1 MIERENDRMVQS
13 STSAGEE
20 KNCAIGKAAD
30 ILKAFVPG
38 NRELGTI
45 EISRRLGIHKAT
57 ASRILLTLVREDF
70 LRQDPHTKKFK
81 LGRNALLI
89 GRSAIDSLNTE
100 LVALSQKHL
109 DDLADRL
116 KETVLLKK
124 VIGAKSII
132 LYVAREKRAIRII
145 RSIGER
151 MPVMMSSGGRAILAF
166 SQETGHR
173 NMSPEMKGELSR
185 IRKNGY
191 ALNNEEG
198 SLGVTSVGV
207 PIFNSDGDP
216 VAAVVV
222 TGPGGRMRMEADA
235 GIVDKIKMTARR
247 IGEEMA
253 ARGVEG

>member
-1 MIERENDRMVQS
+1 MAPKSDK
-13 STSAGEE
+13 TAEE

-30 ILKAFVPG
+30 ILKVFIPS
-38 NRELGTI
+38 NKELGTI

-70 LRQDPHTKKFK
+70 LRQDPQTKKFR

-109 DDLADRL
+109 DALAEQL

-124 VIGAKSII
+124 VVGRKSII

-151 MPVMMSSGGRAILAF
+151 MPVLTSSGGRAILAF
-166 SQETGHR
+166 T
-173 NMSPEMKGELSR
+173 KGPAIHVSEDMRKELKGVR
-185 IRKNGY
+185 ENGY
-191 ALNNEEG
+191 AVNNEEG
-198 SLGVTSVGV
+198 ALGITSIGV
-207 PIFNSDGDP
+207 PVFNTKGEP

-222 TGPGGRMRMEADA
+222 TGPGGRMQVEANAD
-235 GIVDKIKMTARR
+235 IVEKIKQTAMR

-253 ARGVEG
+253 AKGVES

>member
-1 MIERENDRMVQS
+1 MTTNSDK
-13 STSAGEE
+13 TADE

-30 ILKAFVPG
+30 ILKVFIPS
-38 NRELGTI
+38 NKELGTI
-45 EISRRLGIHKAT
+45 EISKRLGIHKAT

-70 LRQDPHTKKFK
+70 LRQDSQTKKFR

-100 LVALSQKHL
+100 LVTLSKKHL
-109 DDLADRL
+109 DALAEQL

-124 VIGAKSII
+124 VVGRKSII

-151 MPVMMSSGGRAILAF
+151 MPVLNSSGGRAILAF
-166 SQETGHR
+166 SKEPAGVFSEDMR
-173 NMSPEMKGELSR
+173 REFGK
-185 IRKNGY
+185 IRENGF

-198 SLGVTSVGV
+198 ALGVTSIGV
-207 PIFNSDGDP
+207 PVFNTEGVP

-222 TGPGGRMRMEADA
+222 TGPGGRMQVEANAD
-235 GIVDKIKMTARR
+235 IIEKIKQTARR

-253 ARGVEG
+253 AMGVED

>member
-1 MIERENDRMVQS
+1 MGERKQRRMATKFS
-13 STSAGEE
+13 EGAEE

-30 ILKAFVPG
+30 ILKVFIPG
-38 NRELGTI
+38 NKELGTI

-70 LRQDPHTKKFK
+70 LRQDPQTKKFK

-100 LVALSQKHL
+100 LVTLARDYL
-109 DDLADRL
+109 DELAEQL

-124 VIGAKSII
+124 VVGKKSVI

-151 MPVMMSSGGRAILAF
+151 MPVLMSSGGRAILAF
-166 SQETGHR
+166 SKEHVG
-173 NMSPEMKGELSR
+173 NYPEGVRRELER
-185 IRKNGY
+185 IRENGY

-198 SLGVTSVGV
+198 ALGVTSIGV
-207 PIFNSDGDP
+207 PVFNTEGVP

-222 TGPGGRMRMEADA
+222 TGPGGRMRMEANDD
-235 GIVDKIKMTARR
+235 IVEKIKRSARQ

-253 ARGVEG
+253 VSGINE